1 MKIWVIT
8 DTHFGHTKMID
19 YCSRPKDFGEK
30 IIKNWNK
37 LVSRNDLVIH
47 LGDVTWT
54 DDTHM
59 DELKGKK
66 ILVRGNHDGN
76 TITWYMQHGFDF
88 VCESFVL
95 DYGGTNIIFSHKPLI
110 FHDHDIN
117 IHGHL
122 HNLAKLKSCCNAYP
136 LALEVTG
143 YTPVLLMDI
152 LEGKI

>member
-1 MKIWVIT
+1 MRIFCIGLW
-8 DTHFGHTKMID
+8 
-19 YCSRPKDFGEK
+19 
-30 IIKNWNK
+30 
-37 LVSRNDLVIH
+37 
-47 LGDVTWT
+47 
-54 DDTHM
+54 
-59 DELKGKK
+59 
-66 ILVRGNHDGN
+66 
-76 TITWYMQHGFDF
+76 
-88 VCESFVL
+88 
-95 DYGGTNIIFSHKPLI
+95 GTNIIFSHKPLI